1 MPSISRALF
10 ISALFLS
17 ATASCGDNG
26 GAELGWGTQADAD
39 SNGSNP
45 RTVLGFSSK
54 GPFDAAGNPILGVI
68 ATNAGFDSSY
78 YAFSAFICGQ
88 ANPDSYPQTTWG
100 RSPVISASSP
110 SSDTRCLTVS
120 PLGAANAT
128 VSLLPCINDIST
140 PPPANQTFEWIG
152 TDFITYGFAFLGTTS
167 GLPVDPSASTD
178 YVPSIVNTTD
188 GTAAYLRLD
197 YVPDGLPASTGK
209 ETGLIL
215 ELSDD

>member
-1 MPSISRALF
+1 MPSISRSLF

-26 GAELGWGTQADAD
+26 GAELGWGTQEDAD

-54 GPFDAAGNPILGVI
+54 GPFDAAGNPILSVI

-88 ANPDSYPQTTWG
+88 ANPDSYPQTTYG
-100 RSPVISASSP
+100 PIISEGSIATQSSVP
-110 SSDTRCLTVS
+110 QCLTVS

-128 VSLLPCINDIST
+128 VALLPCISDISAA
-140 PPPANQTFEWIG
+140 PPANQTFEWIG

-167 GLPVDPSASTD
+167 GLPIDPSASTD

-197 YVPDGLPASTGK
+197 YVPGGLPASTGK

-215 ELSDD
+215 ELSD